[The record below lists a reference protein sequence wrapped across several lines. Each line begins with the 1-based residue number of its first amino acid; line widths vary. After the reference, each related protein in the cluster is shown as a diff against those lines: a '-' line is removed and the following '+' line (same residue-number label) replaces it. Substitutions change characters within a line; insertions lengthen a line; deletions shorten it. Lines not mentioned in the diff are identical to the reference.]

1 METETL
7 LPLTRLNHVCDLIRA
22 HAEDHREI
30 RQTLNEL
37 LTILDGCSGP
47 IALYREKIAAA
58 IDWVG
63 VFIRINA
70 RGMVGTPLRFA
81 HLRSRKSMA
90 RSSMQSRYCRRSEH
104 KSSLYGAR

>member
-47 IALYREKIAAA
+47 IALYREKVAAA

-63 VFIRINA
+63 VFSDPDQCA
-70 RGMVGTPLRFA
+70 RHGWDPVAVRSFA
-81 HLRSRKSMA
+81 I
-90 RSSMQSRYCRRSEH
+90 QEID
-104 KSSLYGAR
+104 GAIIYAKQILSAE